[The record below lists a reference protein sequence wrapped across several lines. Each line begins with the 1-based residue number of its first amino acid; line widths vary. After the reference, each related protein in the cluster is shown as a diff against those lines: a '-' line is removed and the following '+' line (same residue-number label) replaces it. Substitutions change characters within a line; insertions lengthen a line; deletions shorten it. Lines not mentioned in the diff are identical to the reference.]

1 MTSEVKN
8 KYAYVITKD
17 ISNKFIDVNFC
28 VAVMLMSLMNKI
40 SSLLFKGTSD
50 FEQLFW
56 TYAEFF
62 LELIDVYEKFWLFL
76 CNFQSPN
83 WKSLTTNETENQK
96 PL

>member
-1 MTSEVKN
+1 MPFLASEGCFWPATASMTSEVKN

-50 FEQLFW
+50 FEQLF
-56 TYAEFF
+56 
-62 LELIDVYEKFWLFL
+62 
-76 CNFQSPN
+76 
-83 WKSLTTNETENQK
+83 
-96 PL
+96 